1 MPARTPARRPT
12 RRRSSSSTPYVRR
25 RLLALGALLVVVALV
40 VVAALGVRGWLRDRG
55 VVVAPLPGEERCV
68 ATVNDRDVVLD
79 LDQAH
84 YTSIVVGLSVRRGL
98 APRAGSIA
106 MATVYQETGIRN
118 LDYGDR
124 DSVGL
129 FQQRPSQGWG
139 SEKQLMD
146 PYYATT
152 KFYNAL
158 VRVKDWESRDITKVA
173 QAVQRSAYPDAYR
186 DHEPDAR
193 VLASA
198 LTGET
203 DAPSPAWSR
212 RRGRRRRRAGGVAGG
227 DVPGGRE
234 GHGQGRDHDRE
245 EPAAGVGYAQYAVA
259 NAGRHGVVSVE
270 VDDRTWTSDAF
281 ALPTWV
287 KKGNAGRR
295 SASPSADL
303 LTGKVVT
310 RRRPTASPSPERPL
324 PGGRARQTEEARRVT
339 AASTRS
345 SVAVR
350 AKRTNGCA
358 AAP

>member
-1 MPARTPARRPT
+1 MPTRTPARRPV
-12 RRRSSSSTPYVRR
+12 RPPARRSGRTPYVRR

-40 VVAALGVRGWLRDRG
+40 VVATLGVRGWLRDRG

-68 ATVNDRDVVLD
+68 ATVDDRDVVLD

-158 VRVKDWESRDITKVA
+158 VRINDWETRDITKVA

-198 LTGET
+198 LTGQTERALTCLVHDEEDGDADGLAESLEETFRGGAET
-203 DAPSPAWSR
+203 DGKVVTMTAKSQRLAW
-212 RRGRRRRRAGGVAGG
+212 A
-227 DVPGGRE
+227 
-234 GHGQGRDHDRE
+234 
-245 EPAAGVGYAQYAVA
+245 YAQYAVA
-259 NAGRHGVVSVE
+259 NAARHGVVSVE
-270 VDDRTWTSDAF
+270 VDDRTWTADAF
-281 ALPTWV
+281 TLPTWV
-287 KKGNAGRR
+287 KEGNAGR
-295 SASPSADL
+295 
-303 LTGKVVT
+303 TV
-310 RRRPTASPSPERPL
+310 
-324 PGGRARQTEEARRVT
+324 RVT
-339 AASTRS
+339 
-345 SVAVR
+345 VR
-350 AKRTNGCA
+350 
-358 AAP
+358 

>member
-12 RRRSSSSTPYVRR
+12 RRRARGSSSTPYVRR
-25 RLLALGALLVVVALV
+25 RLVTLGALLVVVALV

-139 SEKQLMD
+139 TEKQLMD

-198 LTGET
+198 LTGQTERALTCLVHDDDEDGDADALAESLEET
-203 DAPSPAWSR
+203 FRGDAKAKGKVVTMTAKSQRLAW
-212 RRGRRRRRAGGVAGG
+212 A
-227 DVPGGRE
+227 
-234 GHGQGRDHDRE
+234 
-245 EPAAGVGYAQYAVA
+245 YAQYAVA

-281 ALPTWV
+281 TLPTWV
-287 KKGNAGRR
+287 KKGNAGK
-295 SASPSADL
+295 
-303 LTGKVVT
+303 TV
-310 RRRPTASPSPERPL
+310 
-324 PGGRARQTEEARRVT
+324 RVT
-339 AASTRS
+339 
-345 SVAVR
+345 VR
-350 AKRTNGCA
+350 
-358 AAP
+358 

>member
-1 MPARTPARRPT
+1 MQTRTPPRRTVRPRGRT
-12 RRRSSSSTPYVRR
+12 RYARR
-25 RLLALGALLVVVALV
+25 RLLALGALVVVVVLVVVAG
-40 VVAALGVRGWLRDRG
+40 LGVRGWLRDRG
-55 VVVAPLPGEERCV
+55 VAVPPLPGEERCV
-68 ATVNDRDVVLD
+68 ATVQDRDVVLD

-139 SEKQLMD
+139 TEKQLMD

-152 KFYNAL
+152 KFYDAL
-158 VRVKDWESRDITKVA
+158 VRVDGWESRDITEVA

-198 LTGET
+198 LTGQTERSLTCLVHDDVDGDAAALAESLQET
-203 DAPSPAWSR
+203 FRSAAKVKGKVVTMRAKSQRLAW
-212 RRGRRRRRAGGVAGG
+212 A
-227 DVPGGRE
+227 
-234 GHGQGRDHDRE
+234 
-245 EPAAGVGYAQYAVA
+245 YAQYAVA

-270 VDDRTWTSDAF
+270 VDDRTWTTDQF
-281 ALPTWV
+281 TLPTWV
-287 KKGNAGRR
+287 KQGDAGK
-295 SASPSADL
+295 
-303 LTGKVVT
+303 TV
-310 RRRPTASPSPERPL
+310 
-324 PGGRARQTEEARRVT
+324 RVT
-339 AASTRS
+339 
-345 SVAVR
+345 VR
-350 AKRTNGCA
+350 
-358 AAP
+358 

>member
-1 MPARTPARRPT
+1 
-12 RRRSSSSTPYVRR
+12 
-25 RLLALGALLVVVALV
+25 VVVALV
-40 VVAALGVRGWLRDRG
+40 VVAALGVRGFLRDRG
-55 VVVAPLPGEERCV
+55 IVPPVPGEERCV
-68 ATVNDRDVVLD
+68 VTVKDRAVELD

-158 VRVKDWESRDITKVA
+158 VRVDGWETRDITKVA

-198 LTGET
+198 LTGQTARAVTCLVHDGEDGDADGLATSLEET
-203 DAPSPAWSR
+203 FRSDAKATDKVVTMTAKTKRLAW
-212 RRGRRRRRAGGVAGG
+212 A
-227 DVPGGRE
+227 
-234 GHGQGRDHDRE
+234 
-245 EPAAGVGYAQYAVA
+245 YAQYAVA
-259 NAGRHGVVSVE
+259 NASRHGVRTVE
-270 VDDRTWTSDAF
+270 VDDRVWTSDQF
-281 ALPTWV
+281 TLPTWV
-287 KKGNAGRR
+287 KRGDAGRTVR
-295 SASPSADL
+295 I
-303 LTGKVVT
+303 T
-310 RRRPTASPSPERPL
+310 
-324 PGGRARQTEEARRVT
+324 
-339 AASTRS
+339 
-345 SVAVR
+345 VA
-350 AKRTNGCA
+350 
-358 AAP
+358 

>member
-1 MPARTPARRPT
+1 VPARTPARRPPNRT
-12 RRRSSSSTPYVRR
+12 GARTGARTPARKPAGGRTARRPSYARRRA
-25 RLLALGALLVVVALV
+25 LALGALLVVVALV
-40 VVAALGVRGWLRDRG
+40 VVAGLGVRGFLRDRG
-55 VVVAPLPGEERCV
+55 VVPPSPGEERCV
-68 ATVNDRDVVLD
+68 VTVGDRDVELD

-158 VRVKDWESRDITKVA
+158 VRVRDWEKRDITKVA

-198 LTGET
+198 LTGQSARAVTCLVHDEEDGDADGLAESLDET
-203 DAPSPAWSR
+203 FRSDTKVTDKVVTVTAKTERLAW
-212 RRGRRRRRAGGVAGG
+212 A
-227 DVPGGRE
+227 
-234 GHGQGRDHDRE
+234 
-245 EPAAGVGYAQYAVA
+245 YAQYAVA
-259 NAGRHGVVSVE
+259 NAARHGVQTVE
-270 VDDRTWTSDAF
+270 VDDRVWTTDQF
-281 ALPTWV
+281 TLPSWV
-287 KKGNAGRR
+287 KQGDAGR
-295 SASPSADL
+295 
-303 LTGKVVT
+303 T
-310 RRRPTASPSPERPL
+310 
-324 PGGRARQTEEARRVT
+324 
-339 AASTRS
+339 
-345 SVAVR
+345 VR
-350 AKRTNGCA
+350 ITVR
-358 AAP
+358 

>member
-1 MPARTPARRPT
+1 MPGRAPASGRSRARGRPPYARRRFVT
-12 RRRSSSSTPYVRR
+12 
-25 RLLALGALLVVVALV
+25 LVAFGVVAVLV

-55 VVVAPLPGEERCV
+55 VVAPLPGEERCV
-68 ATVNDRDVVLD
+68 ATVGDRDVVLD

-84 YTSIVVGLSVRRGL
+84 YTSIVVGLSVRREL

-139 SEKQLMD
+139 TEKQLMD

-158 VRVKDWESRDITKVA
+158 VRVRDWESRDITKVA

-198 LTGET
+198 LTGQTARAVTCLVHDEVDGDADGLAESLEET
-203 DAPSPAWSR
+203 FRVGTTTTDKVVTVKAKTQRLAW
-212 RRGRRRRRAGGVAGG
+212 A
-227 DVPGGRE
+227 
-234 GHGQGRDHDRE
+234 
-245 EPAAGVGYAQYAVA
+245 YAQYAVA
-259 NAGRHGVVSVE
+259 NAGRHGVVTVE
-270 VDDRTWTSDAF
+270 VDDRVWTTDQFS
-281 ALPTWV
+281 LPTWV
-287 KKGNAGRR
+287 KQGDAGR
-295 SASPSADL
+295 
-303 LTGKVVT
+303 TV
-310 RRRPTASPSPERPL
+310 
-324 PGGRARQTEEARRVT
+324 RVT
-339 AASTRS
+339 
-345 SVAVR
+345 VR
-350 AKRTNGCA
+350 
-358 AAP
+358 

>member
-1 MPARTPARRPT
+1 MPTRTPARRPVRPPAPKSGRT
-12 RRRSSSSTPYVRR
+12 AYARR

-55 VVVAPLPGEERCV
+55 VVVAPIPGEERCV
-68 ATVNDRDVVLD
+68 ATVGDRDVVLD
-79 LDQAH
+79 LDQAR
-84 YTSIVVGLSVRRGL
+84 YTSIVVGLAVRRGL

-158 VRVKDWESRDITKVA
+158 VRVKGWETGDITKVA

-186 DHEPDAR
+186 EHEPDAR

-198 LTGET
+198 LTGQTERALT
-203 DAPSPAWSR
+203 CLVHDDDQAGDAVGLAASLEKTFRGDAEAKGKVVTMRAKTQRLAW
-212 RRGRRRRRAGGVAGG
+212 A
-227 DVPGGRE
+227 
-234 GHGQGRDHDRE
+234 
-245 EPAAGVGYAQYAVA
+245 YAQYAVA

-281 ALPTWV
+281 TLPTWV
-287 KKGNAGRR
+287 KRGDAGN
-295 SASPSADL
+295 
-303 LTGKVVT
+303 TV
-310 RRRPTASPSPERPL
+310 
-324 PGGRARQTEEARRVT
+324 RVT
-339 AASTRS
+339 
-345 SVAVR
+345 VR
-350 AKRTNGCA
+350 
-358 AAP
+358 

>member
-1 MPARTPARRPT
+1 MAG
-12 RRRSSSSTPYVRR
+12 
-25 RLLALGALLVVVALV
+25 GALVLVVALV
-40 VVAALGVRGWLRDRG
+40 VVVAAGVRGWLGDRG
-55 VVVAPLPGEERCV
+55 AVPPILAGAERCV
-68 ATVNDRDVVLD
+68 ATVGDRAVELD

-158 VRVKDWESRDITKVA
+158 VRVRDWETREVTKVA
-173 QAVQRSAYPDAYR
+173 QAVQRSAYPDAYA

-198 LTGET
+198 LTGQTAHAFTCLVHDGRTGDADGLAESLEET
-203 DAPSPAWSR
+203 FRSDARATDKVVTMRASSHRLAW
-212 RRGRRRRRAGGVAGG
+212 A
-227 DVPGGRE
+227 
-234 GHGQGRDHDRE
+234 
-245 EPAAGVGYAQYAVA
+245 YASYAVA
-259 NAGRHGVVSVE
+259 NAGRHGVTTVE
-270 VDDRTWTSDAF
+270 VDDRIWTSDEY
-281 ALPTWV
+281 ALPTWT
-287 KKGNAGRR
+287 KGEDRGR
-295 SASPSADL
+295 
-303 LTGKVVT
+303 TV
-310 RRRPTASPSPERPL
+310 
-324 PGGRARQTEEARRVT
+324 RVT
-339 AASTRS
+339 
-345 SVAVR
+345 VR
-350 AKRTNGCA
+350 
-358 AAP
+358 

>member
-1 MPARTPARRPT
+1 MPTRTPARRPV
-12 RRRSSSSTPYVRR
+12 RPPAHRSARTPYVRR

-40 VVAALGVRGWLRDRG
+40 VVATLGVRGWLRDRG
-55 VVVAPLPGEERCV
+55 GVVAPRLGDERCV
-68 ATVNDRDVVLD
+68 ATVQDRDVVLD

-139 SEKQLMD
+139 TEKQLMD

-158 VRVKDWESRDITKVA
+158 VRVDGWETRDITKVA
-173 QAVQRSAYPDAYR
+173 QAVQVSAYPDAYR

-198 LTGET
+198 LTGQTERSLTCLVHGDEDGDADGLAESLEET
-203 DAPSPAWSR
+203 FRSDAEVQGTVVTMTAKTQRLAW
-212 RRGRRRRRAGGVAGG
+212 A
-227 DVPGGRE
+227 
-234 GHGQGRDHDRE
+234 
-245 EPAAGVGYAQYAVA
+245 YAQHAVA
-259 NAGRHGVVSVE
+259 NAGRHGVVSVA
-270 VDDRTWTSDAF
+270 VDDRTWTADRF
-281 ALPTWV
+281 TLPTWV
-287 KKGNAGRR
+287 KQGDAGK
-295 SASPSADL
+295 
-303 LTGKVVT
+303 TV
-310 RRRPTASPSPERPL
+310 
-324 PGGRARQTEEARRVT
+324 RVT
-339 AASTRS
+339 
-345 SVAVR
+345 VR
-350 AKRTNGCA
+350 
-358 AAP
+358 

>member
-1 MPARTPARRPT
+1 MPTRTAARGRARPRARRRP
-12 RRRSSSSTPYVRR
+12 PYARR
-25 RLLALGALLVVVALV
+25 RLVAAGALV
-40 VVAALGVRGWLRDRG
+40 VVTALVVLAAVGVRGWLRERG
-55 VVVAPLPGEERCV
+55 VVPPQPGEERCV
-68 ATVNDRDVVLD
+68 ATVDDRDVVLD

-158 VRVKDWESRDITKVA
+158 VRVRDWESRDITKVA
-173 QAVQRSAYPDAYR
+173 QAVQRSAYPDAYK

-198 LTGET
+198 LSGQTARALTCLVDDEADGDADGLARSLET
-203 DAPSPAWSR
+203 TFRVGTTATDKVVTVTAKTQRLAW
-212 RRGRRRRRAGGVAGG
+212 A
-227 DVPGGRE
+227 
-234 GHGQGRDHDRE
+234 
-245 EPAAGVGYAQYAVA
+245 YAQYAVA
-259 NAGRHGVVSVE
+259 NAGRHGVVTVE
-270 VDDRTWTSDAF
+270 VDDRVWTTDRF
-281 ALPTWV
+281 TLPTWA
-287 KKGNAGRR
+287 KRGDAGR
-295 SASPSADL
+295 
-303 LTGKVVT
+303 TV
-310 RRRPTASPSPERPL
+310 
-324 PGGRARQTEEARRVT
+324 RVT
-339 AASTRS
+339 
-345 SVAVR
+345 VR
-350 AKRTNGCA
+350 
-358 AAP
+358 